1 MQWQVLL
8 ELFASWFARI
18 MGSLDDS
25 CLVDFAVTNCDLLL
39 LPLIL
44 FKQLLNAC
52 LCIFRAIQV
61 LLKMVLRTYGGQL

>member
-25 CLVDFAVTNCDLLL
+25 RLVDFAVTGCDFLRW
-39 LPLIL
+39 PLIL
-44 FKQLLNAC
+44 NQLLNAC
-52 LCIFRAIQV
+52 LCILRAIQV
-61 LLKMVLRTYGGQL
+61 LIKMVLRAYGGQL